1 MYLVEKPAR
10 YAGGELNSCHKG
22 DPDLFRIALAYPD
35 LYEIGMSN
43 LGLSI
48 LYHRLNEEPT
58 FYCQRVYAPAADLER
73 LLRAEGLS
81 LWTLE
86 EHTPLGEMDLI
97 GFSLQYEMTYTQ
109 VLNMLD
115 LGGIPLYTQE
125 RSSSDPVIVAGGP
138 GTANPEPMAPF
149 FDAMLIGDGEEAV
162 LDIARTVKEWKREP
176 SRDRGELHRSLA
188 RIPGLYVP
196 SLYHVDVDADGLLQ
210 GVNATGGA
218 PWPVISRKVTELDQ
232 AFFPTKPIV
241 PGLEIV
247 HDRAQ
252 VELFRGCLRGCRFC
266 QAGMIYRPQRIR
278 SANTL
283 FLQAEAILSNTGWE
297 ELGLISLST
306 CDYPDL
312 SGLLAQLQPLQK
324 RLRVTVSL
332 PSLRADSFSVK
343 LARLAQGNKITLT
356 FAPEAGS
363 ERLRTIIGK
372 DIRDQ
377 DLVEA
382 VRMAADA
389 GFQRVKLY
397 FMVGLPR
404 ETQPDLED
412 ILPLVEKL
420 RAEARHAGRRLRF
433 SAAVSAFVPKAH
445 TPFQWEAMED
455 LERIRQ
461 KRSFLR
467 QQLDRIGIE
476 TGGQREELSVLEGV
490 LARGDRR
497 LAAAIREAWRGGSRL
512 DGWGDFFSN
521 AVWQEAFVRAGIDPR
536 AYLRARERE
545 EILPW
550 SVVRYPTGPA
560 YLWRE
565 RERAYAE

>member
-10 YAGGELNSCHKG
+10 YVGGELNSCHKR

-48 LYHRLNEEPT
+48 LYHRLNEEPAL
-58 FYCQRVYAPAADLER
+58 YCQRVYAPAADMER
-73 LLRAEGLS
+73 LLRAKGLS

-86 EHTPLGEMDLI
+86 EHAPLGGMDLI

-109 VLNMLD
+109 ILNMLD

-125 RSSSDPVIVAGGP
+125 RQSTDPVIVAGGP

-149 FDAMLIGDGEEAV
+149 FDAMLIGDGEEAI

-196 SLYHVDVDADGLLQ
+196 SLYHVGVDANGLLQ
-210 GVNATGGA
+210 EVKAIGGA
-218 PWPVISRKVTELDQ
+218 PWPVISRKVTDLDR

-312 SGLLAQLQPLQK
+312 SGLLEQLQPLQK

-363 ERLRTIIGK
+363 ERLRTVIGK

-377 DLVEA
+377 ELVEA

-404 ETQPDLED
+404 ETQKDLED

-420 RAEARHAGRRLRF
+420 RAEARHARRRLRF
-433 SAAVSAFVPKAH
+433 STAISAFVPKAH
-445 TPFQWEAMED
+445 TAFQWEAMED

-467 QQLDRIGIE
+467 QQLERIGIE

-512 DGWGDFFSN
+512 DGWSDFFSN
-521 AVWQEAFVRAGIDPR
+521 AVWQEAFVRAEIDPR

>member
-1 MYLVEKPAR
+1 LYLVEKPAR
-10 YAGGELNSCHKG
+10 YVGGELNSCHKL

-48 LYHRLNEEPT
+48 LYHRLNEEPAL
-58 FYCQRVYAPAADLER
+58 YCQRVYAPAADMER
-73 LLRAEGLS
+73 LLRAKGLS

-86 EHTPLGEMDLI
+86 EHAPLGGMDLI

-109 VLNMLD
+109 ILNMLD

-125 RSSSDPVIVAGGP
+125 RQSTDPVIVAGGP

-149 FDAMLIGDGEEAV
+149 FDAMLIGDGEEAI

-196 SLYHVDVDADGLLQ
+196 SLYHVGVDANGLLQ
-210 GVNATGGA
+210 EVKAIGGA
-218 PWPVISRKVTELDQ
+218 PWPVISRKVTDLDR

-312 SGLLAQLQPLQK
+312 SGLLEQLQPLQK

-363 ERLRTIIGK
+363 ERLRTVIGK

-377 DLVEA
+377 ELVEA

-404 ETQPDLED
+404 ETQKDLED

-420 RAEARHAGRRLRF
+420 RAEARHARRRLRF
-433 SAAVSAFVPKAH
+433 STAISAFVPKAH
-445 TPFQWEAMED
+445 TAFQWEAMED

-467 QQLDRIGIE
+467 QQLERIGIE

-512 DGWGDFFSN
+512 DGWSDFFSN
-521 AVWQEAFVRAGIDPR
+521 AVWQEAFVRAEIDPR

>member
-1 MYLVEKPAR
+1 
-10 YAGGELNSCHKG
+10 
-22 DPDLFRIALAYPD
+22 
-35 LYEIGMSN
+35 
-43 LGLSI
+43 
-48 LYHRLNEEPT
+48 
-58 FYCQRVYAPAADLER
+58 
-73 LLRAEGLS
+73 
-81 LWTLE
+81 
-86 EHTPLGEMDLI
+86 MDLI

-115 LGGIPLYTQE
+115 LSGIPLYTQE
-125 RSSSDPVIVAGGP
+125 RQRSDPVIIAGGP

-162 LDIARTVKEWKREP
+162 LDIAHTVKEWKREP

-196 SLYHVDVDADGLLQ
+196 SLYHFGVDADGLLQ
-210 GVNATGGA
+210 EVNAMGGA
-218 PWPVISRKVTELDQ
+218 PWPVISRKVTELDR

-343 LARLAQGNKITLT
+343 LARLVQGNKITLT

-363 ERLRTIIGK
+363 ERLRKVIGK

-377 DLVEA
+377 ELVDA

-467 QQLDRIGIE
+467 QQLERIGIE

-497 LAAAIREAWRGGSRL
+497 LAAVIREAWRGGSRL
-512 DGWGDFFSN
+512 DGWSDFFSN

-560 YLWRE
+560 YLWQE